1 MKHKYRYVLIALALA
16 AMSTSCTDSYTIQ
29 RIPGRLK
36 ISSSVN
42 TTVDFE
48 TVRYLVG
55 GKVVSNDVSAEVY
68 FRSAQKADN
77 LKFYVDDSLMLTPES
92 LPFDGEFFLHD
103 IPVSESDNHKLK
115 ITYNSN
121 GSPKADS
128 ITTNFMR
135 SISI

>member
-29 RIPGRLK
+29 RVPGRLK
-36 ISSSVN
+36 INSSVN

-121 GSPKADS
+121 GSPKIDS
-128 ITTNFMR
+128 MTTNFMR